1 MQGIRAVVMSCSTK
15 QLALMQSR
23 TTDPGSN
30 QGWEM
35 PSAEAVEKQLY
46 RLADTLEQ
54 YTKFS
59 NFNQRVTNVVT
70 EWRNLQVC
78 LDNLVLYAY
87 AALWQ
92 VVLHLTC
99 IATYA
104 I

>member
-1 MQGIRAVVMSCSTK
+1 MQGLRAVVMSCSTK
-15 QLALMQSR
+15 QLKLMQSR
-23 TTDPGSN
+23 TTDSGST

-78 LDNLVLYAY
+78 LNNLTLYAY
-87 AALWQ
+87 AARWQ
-92 VVLHLTC
+92 VVLHLRY